1 MIEECPDA
9 GLGERARGLRHAWP
23 HALSDQ
29 EKWFIVHLT
38 PHERE
43 RLLIHVAADVAQR
56 RRERGLRL
64 NYPEVMALLTV
75 HVFEAA
81 RDGKTVSDIMDS
93 GRQLFTR
100 DEVMDGVPEMIKNV
114 QVEATFPDGTKLVT
128 IHDPIPEGTE
138 EPEVHPGKVEHPQ
151 PPRKPGSPVDCGD
164 SGDSPVCC
172 DEDDDTVSRY
182 DAIYFNVHL
191 DGDPQGVSL
200 QKDATALPGP
210 GRTKIKVKNE
220 SDRPIQVASHYH
232 FAEVNPG
239 LKVVS
244 IEVPAGQT
252 VPDDRSLW
260 NCEAAKGRRLNIA
273 AGTSVRFEP
282 GDECCVELVQIQGD
296 VTDGSSDTSDLTK
309 IQGLREGIVR

>member
-1 MIEECPDA
+1 M
-9 GLGERARGLRHAWP
+9 
-23 HALSDQ
+23 
-29 EKWFIVHLT
+29 HLT

-56 RRERGLRL
+56 RRDRGARL

-138 EPEVHPGKVEHPQ
+138 ESEVYPGKVEHPQ
-151 PPRKPGSPVDCGD
+151 PPRKPGSPVDCDD
-164 SGDSPVCC
+164 SGTSPVCC
-172 DEDDDTVSRY
+172 DEDDTAARY

-191 DGDPQGVSL
+191 DGDARGVSL
-200 QKDATALPGP
+200 QGDATALPGQ

-244 IEVPAGQT
+244 VEVPAGQT

-282 GDECCVELVQIQGD
+282 GDECCVELVQIQGA
-296 VTDGSSDTSDLTK
+296 VTADGGNTSDLTK